1 MKITPKNWGQTF
13 LHIDSFQKETVAGL
27 YPPIGK
33 QDNSLHDS
41 TGQWAN
47 PQLSSIKTVPK
58 KIPKETENKYVW
70 FFLSLSFSHT
80 NKVDHKNEQSL
91 RIAKQIKNIP
101 AFTLLEATCSSTMT
115 CKMFILSLKNV
126 FLGQLEGMAQ
136 WSEHLV

>member
-1 MKITPKNWGQTF
+1 MCG
-13 LHIDSFQKETVAGL
+13 
-27 YPPIGK
+27 
-33 QDNSLHDS
+33 
-41 TGQWAN
+41 
-47 PQLSSIKTVPK
+47 
-58 KIPKETENKYVW
+58 

-91 RIAKQIKNIP
+91 RIAKQIKSIP